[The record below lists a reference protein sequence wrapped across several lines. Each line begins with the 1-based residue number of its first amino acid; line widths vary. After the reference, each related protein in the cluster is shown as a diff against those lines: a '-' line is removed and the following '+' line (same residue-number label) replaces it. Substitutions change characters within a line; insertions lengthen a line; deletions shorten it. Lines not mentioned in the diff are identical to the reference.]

1 MSDDG
6 TQTGPTEAAGGP
18 DHDPDRTAAGSTS
31 TGVRFLDRPKPEEPE
46 ALLGETSEG
55 DQELSLR
62 SQTPAEELR
71 RETGAV
77 LRLPEGVAIDATDID
92 VERSDDETMI
102 INMGPQHPST
112 HGVLRLMLELD
123 GETVLRTKPVIG
135 YLHTGME
142 KTGEE
147 LTYVQGSTN
156 VTRMDYLS
164 PLHNELVFSLAAEAL
179 LGVEMPP
186 RADWIRMLLVELNRV
201 SSHLMWMATNGMDLG
216 STSMMIYGFRERE
229 MVLAFFEKTTGLRMN
244 HNFIRPGGTAADL
257 PDGWEDDV
265 TVICDTVL
273 ARTEEY
279 DELLTGQ
286 PVFRQRTEG
295 IGSLSAEEA
304 LALSLTGP
312 VLRSTGVP
320 WDLRRSMPYLR
331 YDEVEFDVIVGTYG
345 DNFDRYSVRLNE
357 IRESIRIIR
366 QIVEKMPAGD
376 YRVQDKKV
384 TPPPRGR
391 IDESM
396 EALIHHFKVFTEG
409 FKVPEGEVY
418 VATESPRGELGCYLV
433 SDGTPKPYRMHI
445 RGPSF
450 VNLQALPLMMRGG
463 LLADAVAVCS
473 TIDPVMG
480 EVDR

>member
-1 MSDDG
+1 MRVAERVD
-6 TQTGPTEAAGGP
+6 
-18 DHDPDRTAAGSTS
+18 
-31 TGVRFLDRPKPEEPE
+31 
-46 ALLGETSEG
+46 ALVVETSEG
-55 DQELSLR
+55 AQGLQPRRRTDTDELG
-62 SQTPAEELR
+62 
-71 RETGAV
+71 REVGAV
-77 LRLPEGVAIDATDID
+77 LRQSGLTLDPND
-92 VERSDDETMI
+92 VDYERRDDETMI
-102 INMGPQHPST
+102 INMGPAHPST

-123 GETVLRTKPVIG
+123 GEFVLRTKPVIG

-142 KTGEE
+142 KTGEV
-147 LTYVQGSTN
+147 LSYVQGGTN
-156 VTRMDYLS
+156 VTRMDYVS
-164 PLHNELVFSLAAEAL
+164 PIANELGYSMAVEKL
-179 LGVEMPP
+179 LEVEVPE
-186 RADWIRMLLVELNRV
+186 RAIWIRMMMAELNRIA
-201 SSHLMWMATNGMDLG
+201 SHLVWLATNGMDLG
-216 STSMMIYGFRERE
+216 ATTMMIFGFRERE
-229 MVLAFFEKTTGLRMN
+229 LVLAFFEKTTGLRMN
-244 HNFIRPGGTAADL
+244 LNYVRPGGVAADL

-265 TVICDTVL
+265 VLICDTIYE
-273 ARTEEY
+273 RTFEY

-286 PVFRQRTEG
+286 PIFRGRMVGVAPIT
-295 IGSLSAEEA
+295 AEEC
-304 LALSLTGP
+304 LALGVTGP

-331 YDEVEFDVIVGTYG
+331 YDEVEFDVIVGTFG
-345 DNFDRYSVRLNE
+345 DNFDRYSIRLNE

-366 QIVEKMPAGD
+366 QIIEKMPAGD

-409 FKVPEGEVY
+409 FRVPEGEVY

-433 SDGTPKPYRMHI
+433 SDGSPKPFRMHI

-463 LLADAVAVCS
+463 LLADAVVACS
-473 TIDPVMG
+473 SVDPVMG